1 MNINNA
7 FPSKWLKAGDIPD
20 DTDLV
25 LTINKVEVQEVGQGE
40 DAEQKPV
47 LFFSES
53 EKGLVLNKTN
63 AGTISKLYT
72 PETDN
77 WLGKRIALFS
87 TEVDFGGNQTLAI
100 RIRMKA
106 PQTKPSRESL
116 LSKFA
121 EVVTEAKNVGIEVT
135 DLAPD
140 ATDEEI
146 IRRGKNLR
154 QMIAD
159 KQTF

>member
-7 FPSKWLKAGDIPD
+7 FPSKWLKSGDIPE

-40 DAEQKPV
+40 EAEQKPV
-47 LFFSES
+47 IFFAETD
-53 EKGLVLNKTN
+53 KGMVLNKTN

-72 PETDN
+72 PETDA

-100 RIRMKA
+100 RVRMKP
-106 PQTKPSRESL
+106 PQAKVSRESL
-116 LSKFA
+116 LSRFG
-121 EVVTEAKNVGIEVT
+121 ELCEEAKAAGVSVAE
-135 DLAPD
+135 LPAD
-140 ATDEEI
+140 ASDDEI
-146 IRRGKNLR
+146 VRRGKNLR
-154 QMIAD
+154 ELIEA
-159 KQTF
+159 KKAF